1 MRLIYHPEAEAEL
14 VDAAEYYEEQ
24 LPGLGAEFLEAVDAA
39 VDVVVSDPL
48 RPAVCGQG
56 IRRHL
61 LKRFPYALYYRVG
74 TEEVR
79 VLAVKHHSRHPDY
92 WKHR

>member
-24 LPGLGAEFLEAVDAA
+24 LPGLGAEFLDAVDVA

-48 RPAVCGQG
+48 RPAVCG
-56 IRRHL
+56 
-61 LKRFPYALYYRVG
+61 
-74 TEEVR
+74 
-79 VLAVKHHSRHPDY
+79 
-92 WKHR
+92 